1 MMTDK
6 RLMLTPTASREEA
19 DAIANG
25 LVSRRLA
32 ACVNIVGPISSVY
45 RWKGA
50 VERSEEFL
58 LLIKSTEAQ
67 RPPIEEA
74 LRELHSYE
82 VPELISLAIEGGLDA
97 YLEWIAASVGNH
109 EKSK

>member
-1 MMTDK
+1 MTDK
-6 RLMLTPTASREEA
+6 RLMLTTTASRAEA
-19 DAIANG
+19 DTIASA

-32 ACVNIVGPISSVY
+32 ACVNIVGPIASVY
-45 RWKGA
+45 RWKGE

-67 RPPIEEA
+67 RTAIQQS

-82 VPELISLAIEGGLDA
+82 VPELICLNIEAGLES
-97 YLEWIAASVGNH
+97 YLDWIASSVG
-109 EKSK
+109 K

>member
-1 MMTDK
+1 MTDK
-6 RLMLTPTASREEA
+6 RLMLTTTASREEA
-19 DAIANG
+19 DSIAG
-25 LVSRRLA
+25 ELVSRRLA

-50 VERSEEFL
+50 VERSQEFL

-67 RPPIEEA
+67 REAVQQA

-82 VPELISLAIEGGLDA
+82 LPELISFCVEGGLKA
-97 YLEWIAASVGNH
+97 YLDWIAASVG
-109 EKSK
+109 K

>member
-1 MMTDK
+1 MTDK
-6 RLMLTPTASREEA
+6 RLLLTTTASREEA

-32 ACVNIVGPISSVY
+32 ACVNIVGPVSSVY

-67 RPPIEEA
+67 RRSIEA
-74 LRELHSYE
+74 AVRELHSYE
-82 VPELISLAIEGGLDA
+82 VPELISFAIEDGLEA
-97 YLEWIAASVGNH
+97 YLDWIAASVGP
-109 EKSK
+109 

>member
-1 MMTDK
+1 MTDK
-6 RLMLTPTASREEA
+6 RLMLSTTASREEA
-19 DAIANG
+19 NTIASA

-32 ACVNIVGPISSVY
+32 ACVNILGPIASMY
-45 RWKGA
+45 RWKGE

-67 RPPIEEA
+67 RPAIQQA

-82 VPELISLAIEGGLDA
+82 VPELISFAIEAGLES
-97 YLEWIAASVGNH
+97 YLNWIAGSV
-109 EKSK
+109 EE

>member
-1 MMTDK
+1 MTDK
-6 RLMLTPTASREEA
+6 RMLMTTTASREEA
-19 DAIANG
+19 DALANG
-25 LVSRRLA
+25 LVSSRLA

-67 RPPIEEA
+67 
-74 LRELHSYE
+74 LRSIQELLCEVHSYE
-82 VPELISLAIEGGLDA
+82 VPELISFAIEDGLQV
-97 YLEWIAASVGNH
+97 YLDWIAASVGP
-109 EKSK
+109 

>member
-1 MMTDK
+1 MTDK
-6 RLMLTPTASREEA
+6 RMLITTTASREEA
-19 DAIANG
+19 DALANG
-25 LVSRRLA
+25 LVSSRLA

-67 RPPIEEA
+67 
-74 LRELHSYE
+74 LRSIQELLCEVHSYE
-82 VPELISLAIEGGLDA
+82 VPELISFAIEDGLQV
-97 YLEWIAASVGNH
+97 YLDWIAASVGP
-109 EKSK
+109 